1 MVMEIMMKMV
11 KVMVTVLVVITA
23 MLLGIAFVTVVT
35 LADGNINRHTH
46 YANYQSLAIVFLAGA
61 VLRIDFG
68 LIFAK
73 FPRRH
78 VWSATFGI
86 TAWITCHQLTNHTH
100 NQPVFLYC
108 VDDAS
113 PSNSLGY

>member
-1 MVMEIMMKMV
+1 MIEIMMKMV
-11 KVMVTVLVVITA
+11 KVMVTVLVVITV
-23 MLLGIAFVTVVT
+23 MLLLGIVFVTVVT
-35 LADGNINRHTH
+35 LADGNINRHTR
-46 YANYQSLAIVFLAGA
+46 YANYQSLAIVFPAGA
-61 VLRIDFG
+61 ILRIDFG

-73 FPRRH
+73 FPRRR